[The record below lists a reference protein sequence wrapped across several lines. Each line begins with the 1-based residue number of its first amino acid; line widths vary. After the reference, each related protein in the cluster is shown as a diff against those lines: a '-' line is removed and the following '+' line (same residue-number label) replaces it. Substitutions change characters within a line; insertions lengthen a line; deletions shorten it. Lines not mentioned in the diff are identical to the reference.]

1 MEEKKKLKKSKI
13 TEEGRRRLREYRLGK
28 KMSQESKDKLREYRL
43 GKKWSQ
49 EVKDKIRESSEKYK
63 VYQYDKDYN
72 LINEYESIIDA
83 SRKSGL
89 DYRNLWNTLHG
100 NQKTCGGYIWE
111 LSKKKIR
118 PDYLK
123 DEEEDI
129 EKIDR
134 LYMIMYEMIE
144 DAYINSSLVGFK
156 YNDRVENRYREYLKK
171 QWELLSKT
179 NYTKGCDAIQKQIDK
194 FITPENY

>member
-1 MEEKKKLKKSKI
+1 MIIEEKKKLKKSKI
-13 TEEGRRRLREYRLGK
+13 TEEGRRRIREG
-28 KMSQESKDKLREYRL
+28 RL

-49 EVKDKIRESSEKYK
+49 EVKDKIRASMVKYK
-63 VYQYDKDYN
+63 VYQYDNDYN

-100 NQKTCGGYIWE
+100 KNQKTCGGYIWE
-111 LSKKKIR
+111 LSKKKVR

-134 LYMIMYEMIE
+134 LYMTMEI
-144 DAYINSSLVGFK
+144 
-156 YNDRVENRYREYLKK
+156 VERQEKIAGRI
-171 QWELLSKT
+171 W
-179 NYTKGCDAIQKQIDK
+179 
-194 FITPENY
+194 